1 MRRAPSRSGSLE
13 NGRIFGTEKKIE
25 ECCSGS
31 DAGTSANHR
40 EPPTAQLDRRGAAT
54 AATEKNA
61 WSLRR
66 RGEARVAEKLA
77 VRGAEQKGLRAV
89 ESPVEGTPQP

>member
-13 NGRIFGTEKKIE
+13 NGRIFGTEKKIFPAFFDC
-25 ECCSGS
+25 CCSGS

-89 ESPVEGTPQP
+89 ESR